1 MSGVVE
7 TEVKAIKSFRKE
19 PIVGYNVIASITY
32 LTFLTGFIKATKG
45 LI

>member
-7 TEVKAIKSFRKE
+7 TEVKAIKSFYKG
-19 PIVGYNVIASITY
+19 PIVDYKVIVLVAY
-32 LTFLTGFIKATKG
+32 LTALPGFIKATKG